1 MLLSQVVVERRER
14 QDSLL
19 VERWTPHQK
28 VASLSPGWSGGR
40 IFFFRVNFVCRL
52 LFGVCST
59 PVFSQ
64 LHVKDPGHSAKSAG
78 GRLHLNKHAPLT
90 QESLSELTMLL
101 SRHCVGTY
109 LEMTLH
115 ATCKGMFSHSHLC
128 SLSHCRLILA

>member
-64 LHVKDPGHSAKSAG
+64 LHVKDPGHSAQSAG
-78 GRLHLNKHAPLT
+78 GRLHLNNHTTLT
-90 QESLSELTMLL
+90 QQSGSELTLPLCRHSVETYQEMSSHATQGALVL
-101 SRHCVGTY
+101 SR
-109 LEMTLH
+109 L
-115 ATCKGMFSHSHLC
+115 S
-128 SLSHCRLILA
+128 SLSHHGLILA